1 MRILFSKHQQAIMLI
16 SLKIGISYKSMS
28 IALEL
33 HILEKELIVS
43 TRDRF
48 KEELVHKYGFP

>member
-1 MRILFSKHQQAIMLI
+1 MLI
-16 SLKIGISYKSMS
+16 SLKIGISYKRMF

-33 HILEKELIVS
+33 HILDEELIVS

-48 KEELVHKYGFP
+48 KEELVRK